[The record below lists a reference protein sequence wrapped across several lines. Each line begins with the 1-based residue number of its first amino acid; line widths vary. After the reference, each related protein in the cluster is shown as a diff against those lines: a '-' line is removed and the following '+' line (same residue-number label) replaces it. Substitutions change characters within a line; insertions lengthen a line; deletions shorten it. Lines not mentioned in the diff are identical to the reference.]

1 MAHLKSNIQS
11 CVYYLSLGSET
22 LKFTR
27 SISDTFMKLSNKSLK
42 TIQEEDC
49 KLDHNVHVQK
59 NILSILHLFQCFF
72 RGIRYLHQ
80 IFLSS
85 FTWSCTYIPILFFLF
100 FFLLVACMLDIII
113 LCLLFFNSKCDVSM
127 TSINKFSNSMLFK
140 IYSYVYGGLISIYYF
155 LILIYLV
162 QLTVCD
168 T

>member
-1 MAHLKSNIQS
+1 MAHLKSNNQS

-59 NILSILHLFQCFF
+59 NVLSILHLFQCFF

-85 FTWSCTYIPILFFLF
+85 FTWSCTYIHIPF
-100 FFLLVACMLDIII
+100 FFFFFFFFFCFTFFYFF
-113 LCLLFFNSKCDVSM
+113 CLLLACW
-127 TSINKFSNSMLFK
+127 T
-140 IYSYVYGGLISIYYF
+140 
-155 LILIYLV
+155 
-162 QLTVCD
+162 
-168 T
+168 

>member
-1 MAHLKSNIQS
+1 MAHLKSHIQS

-59 NILSILHLFQCFF
+59 NVLSILHLFQCFF

-85 FTWSCTYIPILFFLF
+85 FTWSCTYIHILFLCISNCTINTLDGQRIDDVVEE
-100 FFLLVACMLDIII
+100 LLAAARLATGFIPGLSRGVRRERATVRV
-113 LCLLFFNSKCDVSM
+113 LLLPFSDM
-127 TSINKFSNSMLFK
+127 T
-140 IYSYVYGGLISIYYF
+140 
-155 LILIYLV
+155 
-162 QLTVCD
+162 
-168 T
+168 